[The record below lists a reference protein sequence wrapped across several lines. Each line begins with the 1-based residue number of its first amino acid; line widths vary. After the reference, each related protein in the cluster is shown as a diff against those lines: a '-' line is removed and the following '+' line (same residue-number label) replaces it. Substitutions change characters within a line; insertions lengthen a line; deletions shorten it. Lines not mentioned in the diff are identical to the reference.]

1 MYAIYMVGYNG
12 LRPVHADADS
22 AEGFRELISMLGC
35 GGRGMVRRVED
46 GIRTAISKGQ
56 STVMVCGSECSEF
69 GVLISI
75 RAAREAHQAVI
86 TATDLDKPTHALRWP
101 MLTDMFGITRA
112 EAEIAIALF
121 EGEDLDAIAEY
132 RHVALETVRGQ
143 VKSLLRKLG
152 VHNQRRLASMLS
164 CVALALPK
172 PDFSPVWGI
181 TAPGAEHTAV
191 A

>member
-1 MYAIYMVGYNG
+1 MYAVYMVGYSG
-12 LRPVHADADS
+12 LKPVHADAES
-22 AEGFRELISMLGC
+22 AEGFRKLMSLLAG

-46 GIRTAISKGQ
+46 GIRAAVSKGQ
-56 STVMVCGSECSEF
+56 ATVLVCGSECSEF

-75 RAAREAHQAVI
+75 RAAREAHQAVV
-86 TATDLDKPTHALRWP
+86 TATDLDKPTHALRWS

-143 VKSLLRKLG
+143 VKSLLRKVG

-172 PDFSPVWGI
+172 PDFSPIWGI
-181 TAPGAEHTAV
+181 TAQGTEHTAV